1 MYTFIILANLSSY
14 IWSKLVSPRFIASLF
29 CTLSHLWGITRQK
42 HHSSTSPF
50 GETGFLNV
58 HGAREVGIHDGTQ
71 GMDLVIRNHRRRN
84 PWHRKQK
91 VCKTQRGVRQWVN
104 TRKQTT
110 CARVPT
116 RKWYV
121 ISYTYIY
128 LHMICAVILILTNN
142 PTNVGRKKTTNPLVF
157 ALFRTRLYKC
167 WSPSFLSDTRP
178 YTAMTKPIPT
188 RRSLAIVTVICM
200 QFVLRGENL
209 IYIP

>member
-1 MYTFIILANLSSY
+1 MYTFIILANLSNY

-116 RKWYV
+116 RKWY
-121 ISYTYIY
+121 IIY
-128 LHMICAVILILTNN
+128 LYMICVAILILTKESNKCWKEKDN
-142 PTNVGRKKTTNPLVF
+142 TSHPLVF
-157 ALFRTRLYKC
+157 ALFRTHLYKC
-167 WSPSFLSDTRP
+167 WSL
-178 YTAMTKPIPT
+178 
-188 RRSLAIVTVICM
+188 
-200 QFVLRGENL
+200 
-209 IYIP
+209 